1 VVLRSVPEVT
11 LTVGSAAVERYAAA
25 WRETDAAARRT
36 LLDTCW
42 AEDGV
47 YCDPLN
53 PVEGRDGLSSLI
65 GSFQEENP
73 GARIDV
79 VSGVDEHDGYL
90 RFAWRM
96 LAADGSIAVEGTD
109 FGEVDG
115 EGTLRRIVGF
125 FGPLPGGAGRL
136 SAAWTAR
143 PTPAFRSCRSASAG
157 PQRRPSAS

>member
-1 VVLRSVPEVT
+1 MVLRSVPGVT

-53 PVEGRDGLSSLI
+53 RVEGRDGLSSMI
-65 GSFQEENP
+65 RSFQEENP

-96 LAADGSIAVEGTD
+96 LAADGSVAVEGTD

-115 EGTLRRIVGF
+115 EGMLRRIVGF
-125 FGPLPGGAGRL
+125 FGPLP
-136 SAAWTAR
+136 T
-143 PTPAFRSCRSASAG
+143 
-157 PQRRPSAS
+157 

>member
-1 VVLRSVPEVT
+1 MPGVT

-47 YCDPLN
+47 YCDALN
-53 PVEGRDGLSSLI
+53 RIEGRDGGLPSLI
-65 GSFQEENP
+65 ESFQENP

-79 VSGVDEHDGYL
+79 VSGIDEHDGYL
-90 RFAWRM
+90 GFAWRM
-96 LAADGSIAVEGTD
+96 LAADGSVALEGTD

-115 EGTLRRIVGF
+115 AGTLRRIVGF
-125 FGPLPGGAGRL
+125 FGPLP
-136 SAAWTAR
+136 T
-143 PTPAFRSCRSASAG
+143 
-157 PQRRPSAS
+157 